1 MGMLLSYHIMMNVED
16 SRLEDKLNVIPP
28 CNEVLEF
35 HGVTIGRELEHGIN
49 DVWFCKELNGPY
61 LQNK

>member
-1 MGMLLSYHIMMNVED
+1 MED